1 MKELLPCGLTYACG
15 FLLTNFVI
23 HRFIKGPLQCY
34 MCRKR
39 PDTADARS
47 LLLSSSNCGLQAFR
61 LYSRVRPIV
70 ALTHRELLLE
80 PALPIRGP
88 LVLRESPLVEI
99 FLVKYRPS

>member
-1 MKELLPCGLTYACG
+1 MKELLPCGLTYGCG

-23 HRFIKGPLQCY
+23 IGFIKGPLQCY

-47 LLLSSSNCGLQAFR
+47 LLLCSSNCGLQAFR

-70 ALTHRELLLE
+70 ALTASCYCE
-80 PALPIRGP
+80 PALAIRGP

-99 FLVKYRPS
+99 FFVKYRPS